1 MDAADDDGVGWL
13 DADDVQ
19 AAVATGE
26 LAFDGLLLA
35 VPLAGGPRGHL
46 LEQPHA
52 EERNGAT
59 KPAVVAA
66 ADELA
71 ALLGLPAF

>member
-26 LAFDGLLLA
+26 LSFDGLLLP
-35 VPLAGGPRGHL
+35 VPR
-46 LEQPHA
+46 
-52 EERNGAT
+52 
-59 KPAVVAA
+59 
-66 ADELA
+66 
-71 ALLGLPAF
+71 